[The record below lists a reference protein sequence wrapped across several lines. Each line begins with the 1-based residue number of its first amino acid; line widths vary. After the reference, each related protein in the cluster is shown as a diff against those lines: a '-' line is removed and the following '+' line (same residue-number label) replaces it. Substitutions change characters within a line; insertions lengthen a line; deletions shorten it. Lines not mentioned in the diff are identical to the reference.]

1 MQPFPTPTSNRLID
15 VSNEIRNRR
24 ISCGDVLV
32 RCLEQ
37 IEQQESHL
45 KAWVVVDADRAK
57 EAARQLDA
65 ELEQG
70 QWRGPLHGVPVG
82 VKDIFDVAGLPTM
95 AGSSRRRNTVAE
107 HDAVLV
113 SRLRDA
119 GAVIL
124 GKTVTTQFACFD
136 PPHTRN
142 PWNPDRTPGG
152 SSSGSA
158 AAVSTEM
165 CYAALGS
172 QTGGSI
178 TRPAAYCGVCGLKP
192 TYRQLPL
199 SGCVPVAESLDHAGP
214 LTRCIADLALMQDAL
229 DGRKRYA
236 QAIEANSLERLQH
249 LRIGVTEE
257 LFADRP
263 TMQSC
268 DPDSQRL
275 LRRLQRRLGKNLCS
289 TNQISLPIDFDEIL
303 SYHRTLMSYEAA
315 AWHRWRFEQH
325 PEDYLPN
332 MTSLIREGL
341 ETTPTEYQ
349 AARHQQRRWRQRMKA
364 EFARYDVLVCP
375 ATTGPAPDRSTTG
388 DSSMNAPW
396 SFLGLPTVSLPVA
409 LTNDELPLSLQFVGR
424 RRNERTLLA
433 LAHHL
438 ETRFRRDSLAG

>member
-15 VSNEIRNRR
+15 VSKEIRQQRL
-24 ISCGDVLV
+24 SCEDVLAG
-32 RCLEQ
+32 CLEQ
-37 IEQQESHL
+37 IQNREEELQ
-45 KAWVVVDADRAK
+45 AWVVVDSERARQHAK
-57 EAARQLDA
+57 QLDA
-65 ELEQG
+65 ELAEG
-70 QWRGPLHGVPVG
+70 HWRGPLHGVPVG
-82 VKDIFDVAGLPTM
+82 VKDILDVAGLPTA
-95 AGSSRRRNTVAE
+95 AGSSLRSNTMAE

-136 PPHTRN
+136 PPPTRN

-158 AAVSTEM
+158 VAVATEM

-178 TRPAAYCGVCGLKP
+178 TRPAAFCGVCGLKP
-192 TYRQLPL
+192 TFRTLPL
-199 SGCVPVAESLDHAGP
+199 TGCVPVAESLDHAGP
-214 LTRCIADLALMQDAL
+214 LARCIADLALMQDAL
-229 DGRKRYA
+229 EGRRRLT
-236 QAIEANSLERLQH
+236 QAIESSSLERLQH
-249 LRIGVTEE
+249 LRIGVADE

-263 TMQSC
+263 ENQSV
-268 DPDSQRL
+268 DRDSHRL
-275 LRRLQRRLGKNLCS
+275 LRRLRHRLGKNLCS
-289 TNQISLPIDFDEIL
+289 TIKVTLPIDFDEIL
-303 SYHRTLMSYEAA
+303 TLHRTLMSYEAA

-325 PEDYLPN
+325 RDDYLPN
-332 MTSLIREGL
+332 MTSLIQEGL

-349 AARHQQRRWRQRMKA
+349 AARHQQRRWRQRMRA

-388 DSSMNAPW
+388 DASMNAPW

-409 LTNDELPLSLQFVGR
+409 LTDDELPLSLQFVGR
-424 RRNERTLLA
+424 RRSERTLLA
-433 LAHHL
+433 LTHHL